1 MTIKLGDIL
10 KQTRQ
15 AQHMTQKQLAEGICS
30 QSMLSAIEKGQYTPN
45 ANLLIALC
53 RRLKISLDDI
63 SLSSNFAIGRT
74 RDFNQKLDRL
84 CNQHQ
89 YQKLF
94 DFLQKPSVLD
104 AIETDGQTQA
114 YYYYLGVSKW
124 HLQQGLQDVAAD
136 FQLSLASAQPTH
148 LSVLTRLGMMSLAMV
163 RTQLGQLRSSEKLLA
178 QAVSDIETA
187 EYEENLNI
195 VFYLAGLICFESEHY
210 AKTANWVLRGI
221 DFATGHDSHYMLANL
236 YYLLARTAEVE
247 AQLDIHDDAQ
257 ERAKIFTELFHEKP
271 YENF

>member
-53 RRLKISLDDI
+53 RRLKIILDDI

-136 FQLSLASAQPTH
+136 F
-148 LSVLTRLGMMSLAMV
+148 
-163 RTQLGQLRSSEKLLA
+163 
-178 QAVSDIETA
+178 
-187 EYEENLNI
+187 
-195 VFYLAGLICFESEHY
+195 
-210 AKTANWVLRGI
+210 
-221 DFATGHDSHYMLANL
+221 
-236 YYLLARTAEVE
+236 
-247 AQLDIHDDAQ
+247 
-257 ERAKIFTELFHEKP
+257 
-271 YENF
+271 